1 MPKATTCK
9 LDGRIIGVE
18 EALRLRD
25 EAKKRGRSYPPF
37 HCRECNELVRPHKTG
52 TTGQAVH
59 FEHRESSP
67 GCSLGA

>member
-9 LDGRIIGVE
+9 LNGRIIGVE
-18 EALRLRD
+18 EALQIRHK
-25 EAKKRGRSYPPF
+25 AGRSRQYPPF
-37 HCRECNELVRPHKTG
+37 RCRECNEFVRPHKEG
-52 TTGQAVH
+52 TTGQAAH

>member
-9 LDGRIIGVE
+9 LDGRIVGIE

-25 EAKKRGRSYPPF
+25 ESRKRRRPYPRF
-37 HCRECNELVRPHKTG
+37 RCRECNEFVRSHKKG
-52 TTGQAVH
+52 TSDQAAH
-59 FEHRESSP
+59 FEHRERSP